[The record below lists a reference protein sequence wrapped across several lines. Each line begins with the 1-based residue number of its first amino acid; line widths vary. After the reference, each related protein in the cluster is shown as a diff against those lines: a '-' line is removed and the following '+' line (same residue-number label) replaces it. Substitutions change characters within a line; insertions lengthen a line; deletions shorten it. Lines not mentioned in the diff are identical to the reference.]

1 MAFLLAKRLENQLT
15 TKSRLTD
22 DTFNPSNLENLQL
35 PPGVKLPTDWLSFDE
50 ASADQ
55 FIDQMTE
62 EAEKRSQGIR
72 AADSAIALLKIDTE
86 LVKRMK
92 KLIELAA
99 KNEIAREE
107 AFKEF
112 QELQHK
118 LKVVRA
124 KAGIGLAAGIEKE
137 NVGFAAY
144 RRQLQEGLR
153 RVTNLA
159 AGGTHE
165 GALSLSGSSTPATQN
180 PIKLVS

>member
-1 MAFLLAKRLENQLT
+1 VDELIRALL
-15 TKSRLTD
+15 
-22 DTFNPSNLENLQL
+22 
-35 PPGVKLPTDWLSFDE
+35 
-50 ASADQ
+50 
-55 FIDQMTE
+55 IDQMTE

-72 AADSAIALLKIDTE
+72 AADSGIALLKIDTE

-107 AFKEF
+107 AFAQF
-112 QELQHK
+112 QELNHK

-124 KAGIGLAAGIEKE
+124 KSGIGLAAGIEKE
-137 NVGFAAY
+137 NVGFASY

-165 GALSLSGSSTPATQN
+165 GALSLTGSKPTEN

>member
-1 MAFLLAKRLENQLT
+1 MAFLLAKRLENQIQ

-22 DTFNPSNLENLQL
+22 DSFNPSNLENLQL

-50 ASADQ
+50 QSADA
-55 FIDQMTE
+55 FIDQMTA

-72 AADSAIALLKIDTE
+72 AADSAIALLKTDTE

-107 AFKEF
+107 AFAQYE
-112 QELQHK
+112 ELQHK
-118 LKVVRA
+118 LKIVRA

-165 GALSLSGSSTPATQN
+165 GALALTGSSPKEN

>member
-15 TKSRLTD
+15 TKSRLPAD
-22 DTFNPSNLENLQL
+22 SF
-35 PPGVKLPTDWLSFDE
+35 KLPTDWLSFDE
-50 ASADQ
+50 QSADQ

-72 AADSAIALLKIDTE
+72 AADSGIALLKIDTE

-137 NVGFAAY
+137 NVGFASY

-165 GALSLSGSSTPATQN
+165 GALSLTGSKPTEN

>member
-1 MAFLLAKRLENQLT
+1 MAFLLAKRLENQIQ

-22 DTFNPSNLENLQL
+22 DSFNPSNLENLQL

-50 ASADQ
+50 QSADA
-55 FIDQMTE
+55 FIDQMTA
-62 EAEKRSQGIR
+62 EAEKRSQGIQ
-72 AADSAIALLKIDTE
+72 AADSAISLLKTDTE

-107 AFKEF
+107 AFAQF
-112 QELQHK
+112 QELQHQ
-118 LKVVRA
+118 LKIVRA

-159 AGGTHE
+159 TGGTHE
-165 GALSLSGSSTPATQN
+165 GALSLGSSSSKEN

>member
-1 MAFLLAKRLENQLT
+1 MAFLLAQRLEKQIQ

-22 DTFNPSNLENLQL
+22 DSFNPSNLENLQL

-50 ASADQ
+50 QSADQ
-55 FIDQMTE
+55 FVDQMTT

-72 AADSAIALLKIDTE
+72 AADSAIALLKTDTE

-92 KLIELAA
+92 QLIDLTA

-107 AFKEF
+107 AFAQYE
-112 QELQHK
+112 ELQHK

-124 KAGIGLAAGIEKE
+124 KAGIGLAAGVEKE

-153 RVTNLA
+153 RATNLA
-159 AGGTHE
+159 TGGTHE
-165 GALSLSGSSTPATQN
+165 GALSLSGSSADAN

>member
-1 MAFLLAKRLENQLT
+1 MAFLLAKRLENQLQT
-15 TKSRLTD
+15 QSRLTD
-22 DTFNPSNLENLQL
+22 DSFNPSNLENLQL

-50 ASADQ
+50 QTADA
-55 FIDQMTE
+55 FIDQMTT

-72 AADSAIALLKIDTE
+72 AAESAISLLKTDTE

-92 KLIELAA
+92 QLIELAA

-107 AFKEF
+107 AFAQF

-124 KAGIGLAAGIEKE
+124 KSGIGLAAGIEKE

-159 AGGTHE
+159 NGGTHE
-165 GALSLSGSSTPATQN
+165 GALSLTSTTPPQN

>member
-1 MAFLLAKRLENQLT
+1 MAFLLAQRLEKQIQ

-22 DTFNPSNLENLQL
+22 DSFNPSNLENLLL

-50 ASADQ
+50 QGADQ
-55 FIDQMTE
+55 FVDQMTA

-92 KLIELAA
+92 QLIDLTA

-107 AFKEF
+107 AFAQF

-124 KAGIGLAAGIEKE
+124 KAGIGLAAGVEKE

-153 RVTNLA
+153 RATNLA
-159 AGGTHE
+159 TGGTHE
-165 GALSLSGSSTPATQN
+165 GALSLSGSSADAH

>member
-1 MAFLLAKRLENQLT
+1 MAFLLAKPFTQQLQ

-22 DTFNPSNLENLQL
+22 DNYNPSNLESLQL

-50 ASADQ
+50 ASADA
-55 FIDQMTE
+55 FIDEMTA

-72 AADSAIALLKIDTE
+72 AADSAIALLKTDTE
-86 LVKRMK
+86 LVKRMR

-112 QELQHK
+112 QSLQHK

-124 KAGIGLAAGIEKE
+124 KAGIGLAASVEQE
-137 NVGFAAY
+137 NVGLAAY
-144 RRQLQEGLR
+144 RRKLQEGLR

-165 GALSLSGSSTPATQN
+165 DALSLSGSSSTSN

>member
-1 MAFLLAKRLENQLT
+1 MAFLLAKRLENQIQ

-22 DTFNPSNLENLQL
+22 DNFNPSNLENLQL

-50 ASADQ
+50 ASADA

-62 EAEKRSQGIR
+62 EAEKRSQGIK

-107 AFKEF
+107 AFAQF

-124 KAGIGLAAGIEKE
+124 KAGLGLAAGIEKE
-137 NVGFAAY
+137 NVGFAVY

-153 RVTNLA
+153 RVTNLS

-165 GALSLSGSSTPATQN
+165 GALSLGGSKSQN
-180 PIKLVS
+180 PVKLVS

>member
-1 MAFLLAKRLENQLT
+1 MAFLLAKRLENQLQ

-22 DTFNPSNLENLQL
+22 DNFNPSNLENLQL

-50 ASADQ
+50 ASADA
-55 FIDQMTE
+55 FIDQMTA

-72 AADSAIALLKIDTE
+72 AADSAITLLKIDTE

-92 KLIELAA
+92 KLVELAA

-107 AFKEF
+107 AFAQF

-124 KAGIGLAAGIEKE
+124 KAGLGLAAGIEKE

-144 RRQLQEGLR
+144 RRHLQEGLR
-153 RVTNLA
+153 RVTNLS

-165 GALSLSGSSTPATQN
+165 GALSLSGSSQN

>member
-1 MAFLLAKRLENQLT
+1 MAFLLAKRLENQIQ

-22 DTFNPSNLENLQL
+22 DTFNPGNLENLQL

-92 KLIELAA
+92 KLVELAA

-137 NVGFAAY
+137 NVGLAAY

-159 AGGTHE
+159 VGGTHE
-165 GALSLSGSSTPATQN
+165 GALSLSGGSNPATQN

>member
-1 MAFLLAKRLENQLT
+1 M
-15 TKSRLTD
+15 TD
-22 DTFNPSNLENLQL
+22 DNFNPSNLENLQL

-55 FIDQMTE
+55 FIDQMTQ
-62 EAEKRSQGIR
+62 EAETRSQSIR
-72 AADSAIALLKIDTE
+72 TLDSSIALLKTDTE
-86 LVKRMK
+86 LIKRMK

-107 AFKEF
+107 AFAQF

-118 LKVVRA
+118 LKVARA
-124 KAGIGLAAGIEKE
+124 KSGIGLAAGIEKE

-165 GALSLSGSSTPATQN
+165 GALSLTGNQSIEN

>member
-1 MAFLLAKRLENQLT
+1 MAFLLAQRLENQLT

-22 DTFNPSNLENLQL
+22 DSYNPSNLENLQL
-35 PPGVKLPTDWLSFDE
+35 PPGVELPTDWLSFDE
-50 ASADQ
+50 QSADQ
-55 FIDQMTE
+55 FIDEMTE
-62 EAEKRSQGIR
+62 AAEKRSQGIR
-72 AADSAIALLKIDTE
+72 AADSAIALLKIDTD

-107 AFKEF
+107 AFAQF

-118 LKVVRA
+118 LNVVRA

-153 RVTNLA
+153 KATNLA

-165 GALSLSGSSTPATQN
+165 GALSLSSNNQN

>member
-1 MAFLLAKRLENQLT
+1 MAFLLAKPFTQQLQ

-22 DTFNPSNLENLQL
+22 DNYNPSNLESLQL

-50 ASADQ
+50 ASADA
-55 FIDQMTE
+55 FIDEMTA

-72 AADSAIALLKIDTE
+72 AADSAIALLKTDTE
-86 LVKRMK
+86 LVKRMR

-112 QELQHK
+112 QSLQHK

-124 KAGIGLAAGIEKE
+124 KAGIGLAASVEQE
-137 NVGFAAY
+137 NVGLSAY
-144 RRQLQEGLR
+144 RRKLQEGLR

-165 GALSLSGSSTPATQN
+165 DALSLSGSSSTSN

>member
-1 MAFLLAKRLENQLT
+1 MAFLLAKRLENQIQ

-22 DTFNPSNLENLQL
+22 DNFNPSNLENLQL

-50 ASADQ
+50 QSADQ
-55 FIDQMTE
+55 FVDQMTE

-107 AFKEF
+107 AFAQYE
-112 QELQHK
+112 ELNHK

-124 KAGIGLAAGIEKE
+124 KAGLGLSAGIEKE

-165 GALSLSGSSTPATQN
+165 GALSLSSSSTPN
-180 PIKLVS
+180 PVKLVS

>member
-1 MAFLLAKRLENQLT
+1 MTFLLAKRLENQIQ

-22 DTFNPSNLENLQL
+22 DNFNPSNLENLQL

-50 ASADQ
+50 QSADQ

-107 AFKEF
+107 AFAQF

-124 KAGIGLAAGIEKE
+124 KSGIGLAAGIEKE

-165 GALSLSGSSTPATQN
+165 GALSLTGSKPTEN

>member
-1 MAFLLAKRLENQLT
+1 MAFLLAQRLEKQIQ

-22 DTFNPSNLENLQL
+22 DSFNPSNLENLQL

-50 ASADQ
+50 QSADQ
-55 FIDQMTE
+55 FVDQMTA

-92 KLIELAA
+92 QLIDLTA

-107 AFKEF
+107 AFAQYE
-112 QELQHK
+112 ELQHK

-124 KAGIGLAAGIEKE
+124 KAGISLAAGVEKE

-153 RVTNLA
+153 RATNLA
-159 AGGTHE
+159 TGGTHE
-165 GALSLSGSSTPATQN
+165 GALSLSGSSPDAN

>member
-1 MAFLLAKRLENQLT
+1 MAFLLAKRLENQLQ

-22 DTFNPSNLENLQL
+22 DSYNPSNLENFQL
-35 PPGVKLPTDWLSFDE
+35 PPGVDLPSDWLTFDE
-50 ASADQ
+50 SSADA
-55 FIDQMTE
+55 FVDQMTA
-62 EAEKRSQGIR
+62 EAEKRSQGVR
-72 AADSAIALLKIDTE
+72 AVDSAIAFLKTDTE

-92 KLIELAA
+92 KLIEAAA

-107 AFKEF
+107 AFAQFE
-112 QELQHK
+112 QLQHQ
-118 LKVVRA
+118 LNVVRA
-124 KAGIGLAAGIEKE
+124 KSGLGLAAGIEKE
-137 NVGFAAY
+137 NIGFAAY

-165 GALSLSGSSTPATQN
+165 GALSLTGSQPQDN

>member
-1 MAFLLAKRLENQLT
+1 MAFLLAKRLENQLQ

-22 DTFNPSNLENLQL
+22 DSYNPSNLENLQL

-50 ASADQ
+50 ASTDQ
-55 FIDQMTE
+55 FVDQMTTE
-62 EAEKRSQGIR
+62 EEKRSQGIR
-72 AADSAIALLKIDTE
+72 AADSAISLLKTDTE

-107 AFKEF
+107 AFAQF
-112 QELQHK
+112 QQLQHQ

-124 KAGIGLAAGIEKE
+124 KAGLGLAAGIEKE

-159 AGGTHE
+159 TGGTHE
-165 GALSLSGSSTPATQN
+165 GALSLTGSSPKEN

>member
-1 MAFLLAKRLENQLT
+1 MAFLLAKRLENQIQ

-22 DTFNPSNLENLQL
+22 DNFNPSNLENLQL

-50 ASADQ
+50 ASADA

-92 KLIELAA
+92 KLIELTA

-118 LKVVRA
+118 LNVVRA
-124 KAGIGLAAGIEKE
+124 KAGISLAAGIEKE

-165 GALSLSGSSTPATQN
+165 GALSLSGGSNPTTQN

>member
-1 MAFLLAKRLENQLT
+1 MAFLLAKRLENQIQ

-22 DTFNPSNLENLQL
+22 DSFNPSNLENLQL

-50 ASADQ
+50 QSADQ

-72 AADSAIALLKIDTE
+72 AADSAITLLKIDTE

-107 AFKEF
+107 AFAQYE
-112 QELQHK
+112 ELNHK

-124 KAGIGLAAGIEKE
+124 KAGLGLSAGIEKE
-137 NVGFAAY
+137 NIGFAAY

-165 GALSLSGSSTPATQN
+165 GALSLSSGSTPN
-180 PIKLVS
+180 PVKLVS

>member
-1 MAFLLAKRLENQLT
+1 MAFLLAKRLENQIQ

-22 DTFNPSNLENLQL
+22 DSFNPSNLENLQL

-50 ASADQ
+50 QSADA
-55 FIDQMTE
+55 FIDQMTA

-72 AADSAIALLKIDTE
+72 AADSAISLLKTDTE

-107 AFKEF
+107 AFAQF
-112 QELQHK
+112 QELQHQ

-124 KAGIGLAAGIEKE
+124 KAGIGLSAGIEKE

-153 RVTNLA
+153 RATNLA
-159 AGGTHE
+159 TGGTHE
-165 GALSLSGSSTPATQN
+165 GALSLSGSSADAN

>member
-22 DTFNPSNLENLQL
+22 DHYNPSNLENFQL
-35 PPGVKLPTDWLSFDE
+35 PPGVDLPSDWLTFDE
-50 ASADQ
+50 ASADA

-62 EAEKRSQGIR
+62 EAEKRSQSVR
-72 AADSAIALLKIDTE
+72 AVDSAIALLKTDTE

-92 KLIELAA
+92 KLIEAAA

-107 AFKEF
+107 AFAQFE
-112 QELQHK
+112 QLQHQ

-124 KAGIGLAAGIEKE
+124 KSGLGLAAGIEKE

-153 RVTNLA
+153 KVTNLA

-165 GALSLSGSSTPATQN
+165 GALSLTGAQPKDN

>member
-1 MAFLLAKRLENQLT
+1 MAFLLAKRLENQIQ

-50 ASADQ
+50 QSADA
-55 FIDQMTE
+55 FVDQMT
-62 EAEKRSQGIR
+62 AESETRSQSIR

-92 KLIELAA
+92 KLVELAA

-107 AFKEF
+107 AYAQF

-124 KAGIGLAAGIEKE
+124 KAGISLAAGIEKE

-153 RVTNLA
+153 RATNLA

-165 GALSLSGSSTPATQN
+165 GALSLSGTNTN

>member
-1 MAFLLAKRLENQLT
+1 MAFLLAKRLETQLQ

-22 DTFNPSNLENLQL
+22 DSFNPSNLENFQL

-50 ASADQ
+50 QSTDA
-55 FIDQMTE
+55 FIDQMTT

-72 AADSAIALLKIDTE
+72 AVDSAISLLKTDTE
-86 LVKRMK
+86 LVKRMT

-107 AFKEF
+107 AFAQF

-124 KAGIGLAAGIEKE
+124 KSGIGLAAGIEKE

-159 AGGTHE
+159 TGGTHE
-165 GALSLSGSSTPATQN
+165 GALSLTGTTPQQN

>member
-1 MAFLLAKRLENQLT
+1 MAFLLAQRLEKQIQ

-22 DTFNPSNLENLQL
+22 DSFNPSNLENLLL

-50 ASADQ
+50 QGADQ
-55 FIDQMTE
+55 FVDQMTA

-92 KLIELAA
+92 QLIDLTA

-107 AFKEF
+107 AFAQF

-124 KAGIGLAAGIEKE
+124 KAGIGLAAGVEKE

-153 RVTNLA
+153 RATNLA
-159 AGGTHE
+159 TGGTHE
-165 GALSLSGSSTPATQN
+165 GALSLSGSSPDAN

>member
-1 MAFLLAKRLENQLT
+1 MAFLLAKRLENQLQ

-22 DTFNPSNLENLQL
+22 DSYNPSNLENFQL

-50 ASADQ
+50 QSTDA
-55 FIDQMTE
+55 FIDQMTT

-72 AADSAIALLKIDTE
+72 AVDSAIAFLKTDTE
-86 LVKRMK
+86 LVKRMT

-107 AFKEF
+107 AFAQF

-124 KAGIGLAAGIEKE
+124 KSGIGLAAGIEKE

-159 AGGTHE
+159 TGGTHE
-165 GALSLSGSSTPATQN
+165 GALSLTGTTPQQN

>member
-72 AADSAIALLKIDTE
+72 AADAGIALLKTDTE
-86 LVKRMK
+86 RQALRKR
-92 KLIELAA
+92 
-99 KNEIAREE
+99 
-107 AFKEF
+107 
-112 QELQHK
+112 
-118 LKVVRA
+118 
-124 KAGIGLAAGIEKE
+124 
-137 NVGFAAY
+137 
-144 RRQLQEGLR
+144 
-153 RVTNLA
+153 T
-159 AGGTHE
+159 
-165 GALSLSGSSTPATQN
+165 
-180 PIKLVS
+180 